1 MISPPVVQ
9 FHPKVHDILVVKS
22 NHAIEKVE
30 PIYPHV
36 MVGLG
41 CAIAIQ
47 MTMTKQNK
55 FWSFSIILGV

>member
-41 CAIAIQ
+41 CAIAILRFLNSSY
-47 MTMTKQNK
+47 K
-55 FWSFSIILGV
+55 IILMICHMYK